1 MQKAIVIREY
11 GNSTVLKLEEINVDN
26 PATGE
31 ILIRHTAIGVHFHD
45 IYVRSG
51 LYKTL
56 NLPGIPGIEAAGIV
70 EKTGKGVL
78 NFKPGDR
85 VGYITSEY
93 GAYASHRVLEQSLAI
108 KLPNFLSDDVIAT
121 NFTRAMTVQMLI
133 NYVTK
138 LTPDHT
144 ILVTAA
150 TGGVG
155 KLLCQW
161 ASYLGVCVIGSVST
175 PEKAELAKSYGCK
188 YALLYGQKNFMSQIL
203 DITNQRKVD
212 IVYDSVGSET
222 FDVSLNT
229 LKLCGHL
236 VNFGQSSGSVNP
248 LLMST
253 LAKKSLTVSRP
264 IIFHYIANLEL
275 YEKMANAVFYAFN
288 KKIISAPSP
297 EPYDLEN
304 ASVAHDVLE
313 SRRGG
318 GSLLL
323 TPH

>member
-11 GNSTVLKLEEINVDN
+11 GNSSVLKLEEINVGN
-26 PATGE
+26 PGTRE
-31 ILIRHTAIGVHFHD
+31 LLISHTAIGVHFHD

-56 NLPGIPGIEAAGIV
+56 TLPGIPGVEAAGIV

-78 NFKPGDR
+78 GFKSGDR
-85 VGYITSEY
+85 IGYITSAY
-93 GAYASHRVLEQSLAI
+93 GAYASHRLLDQSLAI
-108 KLPNFLSDDVIAT
+108 KLPNFLSDSVIAT

-133 NYVTK
+133 EHFVK

-150 TGGVG
+150 SGGVG
-155 KLLCQW
+155 RLLCQW
-161 ASYLGVCVIGSVST
+161 ASSLGVSVIGSVST
-175 PEKAELAKSYGCK
+175 PEKAKLAMSYGCK
-188 YALLYGQKNFMSQIL
+188 YALLYRQKSFMSQIMEL
-203 DITNQRKVD
+203 TNQNGVD
-212 IVYDSVGSET
+212 IVYDSVGSDT
-222 FDVSLNT
+222 FEISLDT
-229 LKLCGHL
+229 LKSCGHL

-264 IIFHYIANLEL
+264 VIFHYIAKLEL
-275 YEKMANAVFYAFN
+275 YEKMAHSVFDAFN
-288 KKIISAPSP
+288 KKIITAPNP
-297 EPYDLEN
+297 EPYNLED
-304 ASVAHDVLE
+304 ASVAHNILE

-323 TPH
+323 NP